1 MADRK
6 RKRMTSAEKSAKT
19 RMKRE
24 MQEKGIL
31 PPDKPK
37 LNRKRYVDQA
47 VQEWNGRDMDF
58 CAWDIYLYEAIG
70 IMIGKRDRNFRL
82 TQEAVGAAKC
92 LKLAVRLKEF
102 SDRLKAEGRK
112 EYTLGE
118 EIEFIKDILDA

>member
-6 RKRMTSAEKSAKT
+6 RERMTNAEKSAKA

-24 MQEKGIL
+24 MQEKGII

-37 LNRKRYVDQA
+37 LNRRRYIDQA
-47 VQEWNGRDMDF
+47 VQEWNGRDRDF
-58 CAWDIYLYEAIG
+58 RAWELYLYEAIG

-102 SDRLKAEGRK
+102 SDRLRAEGRK
-112 EYTLGE
+112 EHTLGE
-118 EIEFIKDILDA
+118 ETEYIKDILDA